1 MRAALSS
8 VAAAD
13 NGCRLDGH
21 RAALPPADLA
31 LRCLLGSLLDNM
43 HPPAPNPN
51 QSPKSSPTP
60 PSSPPPSPKL
70 KGANGVP
77 ITPETPM
84 VNIGASV
91 PPARTSSLPHMM
103 PLAGLSE
110 RERRRQRHS
119 HHQDTRRNSRN
130 KLGGNGGGSGGGRG
144 GGRGSV
150 DRNHGALSPATD
162 DDSDEAPITSEDLA
176 CGSASAILTAAA
188 RSFGKWCAARL
199 PQAQVCWEST
209 PGIHT
214 TRLEPHRCL
223 AYIFTPPARA
233 PRPPLTS
240 PSSSH
245 HPLPSSYVLQNQYFA
260 SESSP
265 SSLMATADS
274 IWPAVSSSAAAES
287 ARVAEAQRRLALKA
301 ALAIETVVSLHA
313 AGVVTVDEA
322 ARLEAAAAVRAGV
335 LCFAFR
341 CDYGLLD
348 VLLATDPKASTMQA
362 AVMALASATMT
373 SAAAGG
379 GGGGNGG
386 SGGVARRHSI
396 TSPGSPQQDGLS
408 PRKTSPVSWDT
419 TVCDPRPLTISTR
432 WTPLDAPV
440 AQRLKLPSCTAVLRA
455 LPSPPYC
462 ARPTNPRIHSPV
474 YQRMPILRRAP

>member
-1 MRAALSS
+1 MVSWDGNRAQYPPCVRPDTPRARDVTQYRTLLTFSHLLPPSHPGTLSVEPKAVVRAALSS

-43 HPPAPNPN
+43 HPPNPNPN
-51 QSPKSSPTP
+51 QSPTSSPTP

-84 VNIGASV
+84 VKIGASV

-209 PGIHT
+209 PGHT

-223 AYIFTPPARA
+223 AYIN
-233 PRPPLTS
+233 
-240 PSSSH
+240 
-245 HPLPSSYVLQNQYFA
+245 LPF
-260 SESSP
+260 
-265 SSLMATADS
+265 
-274 IWPAVSSSAAAES
+274 I
-287 ARVAEAQRRLALKA
+287 
-301 ALAIETVVSLHA
+301 
-313 AGVVTVDEA
+313 
-322 ARLEAAAAVRAGV
+322 
-335 LCFAFR
+335 
-341 CDYGLLD
+341 
-348 VLLATDPKASTMQA
+348 
-362 AVMALASATMT
+362 
-373 SAAAGG
+373 
-379 GGGGNGG
+379 
-386 SGGVARRHSI
+386 
-396 TSPGSPQQDGLS
+396 
-408 PRKTSPVSWDT
+408 
-419 TVCDPRPLTISTR
+419 
-432 WTPLDAPV
+432 
-440 AQRLKLPSCTAVLRA
+440 
-455 LPSPPYC
+455 LPSPPLFIL
-462 ARPTNPRIHSPV
+462 RPPE
-474 YQRMPILRRAP
+474 PILRF